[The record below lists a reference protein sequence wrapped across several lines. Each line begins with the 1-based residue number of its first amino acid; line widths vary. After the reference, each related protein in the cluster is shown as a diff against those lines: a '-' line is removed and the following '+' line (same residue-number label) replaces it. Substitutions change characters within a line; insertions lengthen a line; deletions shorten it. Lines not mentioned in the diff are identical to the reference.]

1 MASVKLRNPNF
12 YDDALPDV
20 CMKCGAQAVVYKAK
34 TFSWHPGWVYLL
46 VFVGLLPA
54 VIVALILTKR
64 VRLRVPLCERDRN
77 HWLWRTGGLLASFL
91 ALVILGCLA
100 ATALVEQGPRGGRA
114 GDLFGFVCIAVVG
127 GLVAW
132 VIAAAVVSAT
142 TIRATEITDR
152 SITLAGVSRAFADAY
167 YEGDQRSFARDVER
181 TVRERWREDRSEP
194 RPDDDRIREDD
205 PEQRRSKERFREE
218 ED

>member
-1 MASVKLRNPNF
+1 MASVKLHIPDL
-12 YDDALPDV
+12 YGDELPGV
-20 CMKCGAQAVVYKAK
+20 CMKCGAPAVVYKAK

-46 VFVGLLPA
+46 IFVGLLPA
-54 VIVALILTKR
+54 AIVALILTKR
-64 VRLRVPLCERDRN
+64 VRMRVPLCERDRN

-100 ATALVEQGPRGGRA
+100 VTALVEQAPRGPA
-114 GDLFGFVCIAVVG
+114 GDLFGLVCLALVG

-152 SITLAGVSRAFADAY
+152 SITLAGVSHDFVDAY

-181 TVRERWREDRSEP
+181 TVRERWRQDRGQP
-194 RPDDDRIREDD
+194 RPDDDRFREDD
-205 PEQRRSKERFREE
+205 PEARRSRERFREE
-218 ED
+218 GE